1 MRPGPARLLAAGA
14 FALVAVGVVPAG
26 LGSGSIN
33 LIGPPMALAQNMGQ
47 RVVEGNVVDANAATV
62 AGATVFLKNLK
73 SKSIRSY
80 TSEANGKFYF
90 AQVNMIDE
98 YDLWAE
104 KDGKKSPTKTVSS
117 WDSRKDFTTELKL
130 K

>member
-1 MRPGPARLLAAGA
+1 MRPGTASLLAAGA
-14 FALVAVGVVPAG
+14 FALAAVGIVPAG
-26 LGSGSIN
+26 LGGGSFN
-33 LIGPPMALAQNMGQ
+33 LISPPMAQAQNMGQ

-62 AGATVFLKNLK
+62 VGATVFLKNLK

-80 TSEANGKFYF
+80 TSENNGKFYF

-104 KDGKKSPTKTVSS
+104 KDGRKSATKTVSS

>member
-1 MRPGPARLLAAGA
+1 LRPGPASWLAAVA
-14 FALVAVGVVPAG
+14 FALVAVGLVPAG
-26 LGSGSIN
+26 PEGG

-104 KDGKKSPTKTVSS
+104 KDGKKSASKTVSS

>member
-1 MRPGPARLLAAGA
+1 LLAAVG
-14 FALVAVGVVPAG
+14 FALVAVGLIPAG
-26 LGSGSIN
+26 TSGG
-33 LIGPPMALAQNMGQ
+33 LIGPTVAQAQNMGQ

-62 AGATVFLKNLK
+62 AGATVFLKDLK

-80 TSEANGKFYF
+80 TSEANGRFYF
-90 AQVNMIDE
+90 AQVNMIDQ

-104 KDGKKSPTKTVSS
+104 KDGKKTPTKTVSS

>member
-1 MRPGPARLLAAGA
+1 MRPGPASWLAAVA
-14 FALVAVGVVPAG
+14 FALVAVGLVPAG
-26 LGSGSIN
+26 PEGG
-33 LIGPPMALAQNMGQ
+33 LIGLPMALAQNMGQ

-104 KDGKKSPTKTVSS
+104 KDGKKSASKTVSS

>member
-1 MRPGPARLLAAGA
+1 LRPGPARLLAAGA

-26 LGSGSIN
+26 PEGG

-80 TSEANGKFYF
+80 TSEASGKFYF

>member
-26 LGSGSIN
+26 PEGG

-80 TSEANGKFYF
+80 TSEASGKFYF

>member
-1 MRPGPARLLAAGA
+1 MRPGPASWLAAVA
-14 FALVAVGVVPAG
+14 FALVAVGLVPAG
-26 LGSGSIN
+26 PEGG

-98 YDLWAE
+98 YDMWAE
-104 KDGKKSPTKTVSS
+104 KDGKKSASKTVSS

>member
-1 MRPGPARLLAAGA
+1 LRPGPAILLAAGA

-26 LGSGSIN
+26 LEGG

-80 TSEANGKFYF
+80 TSEASGKFYF

>member
-1 MRPGPARLLAAGA
+1 MRPGPAILLAAGA

-26 LGSGSIN
+26 PEGG

-80 TSEANGKFYF
+80 TSEASGKFYF

>member
-1 MRPGPARLLAAGA
+1 MRPGSLVLLASGV
-14 FALVAVGVVPAG
+14 FALVAVGVVPTG
-26 LGSGSIN
+26 PGGGSIN
-33 LIGPPMALAQNMGQ
+33 LISPPMAQAQNMGQ
-47 RVVEGNVVDANAATV
+47 RVVEGNVVDASSATV

-80 TSEANGKFYF
+80 TSEAGGKFYF
-90 AQVNMIDE
+90 AQVNMIDQ

-104 KDGKKSPTKTVSS
+104 KDGRKSPTKTVSS
-117 WDSRKDFTTELKL
+117 WDERKDFTTELKL